1 MRGNKRVAVAVRWAS
16 CCGSTGTSLMSSLQ
30 LRLCSVVGTALFF
43 IASLWANQE
52 IFTHS
57 EFVRGVNWIY
67 LPAGVRLL
75 GTLLLGVDG
84 ALGLLLASW
93 AVDFFYFF
101 PNDPVRSLV
110 GGIIATVA
118 PYAVYRLAREIYGLN
133 ASLSNLT
140 AGRLMILTVGYAIA
154 GPLLHNIWF
163 YLQGDA
169 QRIVSRFFAMF
180 VGDLSGTVIVI
191 YTLKAVLHFLPV
203 PQRSETDSNP
213 ER

>member
-1 MRGNKRVAVAVRWAS
+1 MPS
-16 CCGSTGTSLMSSLQ
+16 FP

-67 LPAGVRLL
+67 LPAGIRLVS
-75 GTLLLGVDG
+75 TLLLGADG

-93 AVDFFYFF
+93 TVDFFYFF
-101 PNDPVRSLV
+101 PDDPVRSFV
-110 GGIIATVA
+110 GGIIATAA
-118 PYAVYRLAREIYGLN
+118 PYAVYRLAREIYGLT

-140 AGRLMILTVGYAIA
+140 AGRLMILTVAYAIA

-163 YLQGDA
+163 YLQGDTHNL
-169 QRIVSRFFAMF
+169 VSRFFAMF
-180 VGDLSGTVIVI
+180 VGDLSGTVIII
-191 YTLKAVLHFLPV
+191 YTLKVLLHFLPM
-203 PQRSETDSNP
+203 PMPRQSETDSHP
-213 ER
+213 DR

>member
-1 MRGNKRVAVAVRWAS
+1 
-16 CCGSTGTSLMSSLQ
+16 MSSLQ
-30 LRLCSVVGTALFF
+30 LRLCSVVGTALFI